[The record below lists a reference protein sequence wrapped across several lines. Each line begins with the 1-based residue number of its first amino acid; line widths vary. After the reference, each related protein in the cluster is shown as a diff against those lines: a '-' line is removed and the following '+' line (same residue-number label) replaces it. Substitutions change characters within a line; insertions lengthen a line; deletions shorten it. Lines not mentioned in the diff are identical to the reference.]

1 VPPHSAFG
9 LAFGHGVFAGFFD
22 WWLAGGGPGFAFAG
36 DRDAGNACGDTVHAQ
51 GVALVVI
58 GLINQAIRL
67 QQSSDPDAISKAAA
81 LYDTGTKME
90 SRANKE
96 IIELIRNRPR

>member
-1 VPPHSAFG
+1 MLIAKS
-9 LAFGHGVFAGFFD
+9 
-22 WWLAGGGPGFAFAG
+22 
-36 DRDAGNACGDTVHAQ
+36 
-51 GVALVVI
+51 
-58 GLINQAIRL
+58 LINQAIRL
-67 QQSSDPDAISKAAA
+67 QQSSDPDVIAKAAS